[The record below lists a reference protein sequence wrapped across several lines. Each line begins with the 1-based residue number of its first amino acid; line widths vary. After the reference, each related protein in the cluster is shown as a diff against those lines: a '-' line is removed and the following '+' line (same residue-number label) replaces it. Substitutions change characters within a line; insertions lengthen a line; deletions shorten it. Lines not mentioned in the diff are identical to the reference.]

1 MPRRLHHR
9 PLAAIALGL
18 GLAACKATATSGSC
32 REGSPVCYD
41 LPAGFV
47 PKGDPVNRPDLFSIA
62 YGDESKGKVEFLVR
76 DLDGFDA
83 RWKALQG
90 NAKAA
95 KATDVREEDLAGGK
109 GKMITYT
116 TPEKEP
122 RFFVAT
128 MVRGAKKSI
137 ECVGE
142 YRTSVPRP
150 AVVDACRSAREP

>member
-1 MPRRLHHR
+1 MPRSHFAMALVA
-9 PLAAIALGL
+9 LA
-18 GLAACKATATSGSC
+18 LAVAGCKATATSGSC
-32 REGSPVCYD
+32 RAGSPVCYE

-47 PKGDPVNRPDLFSIA
+47 QKGDPVERPDLFSIA
-62 YGDESKGKVEFLVR
+62 YADESKGRVEFIVR
-76 DLDGFDA
+76 DLDGFDV

-109 GKMITYT
+109 GKLLTYS

-122 RFFVAT
+122 RFIVAT
-128 MVRGAKKSI
+128 MLRGAKKSI

-150 AVVDACRSAREP
+150 AVVDACKSAREP